1 MPRLSGGPSEAGSDG
16 EDQDGGGEAD
26 EDSGAR
32 QEGESHAD
40 QQGRDRE
47 SGVGDEEERGEYLT
61 TRRRQREG
69 GGDRDGRAE
78 DHARSG
84 TGGDPSGDEQRQI
97 RDQFPLVDLQLIA
110 SPSSST
116 GLAGDMRHG
125 RIDVAFMGL
134 PLQDLAEFR
143 IALERALAGARL
155 SRIVSAQ
162 ISRPTPT
169 MATTA
174 MLDLLEERI
183 VRNQSPAPT

>member
-1 MPRLSGGPSEAGSDG
+1 
-16 EDQDGGGEAD
+16 
-26 EDSGAR
+26 
-32 QEGESHAD
+32 
-40 QQGRDRE
+40 
-47 SGVGDEEERGEYLT
+47 
-61 TRRRQREG
+61 
-69 GGDRDGRAE
+69 
-78 DHARSG
+78 
-84 TGGDPSGDEQRQI
+84 
-97 RDQFPLVDLQLIA
+97 
-110 SPSSST
+110 
-116 GLAGDMRHG
+116 MRHG